1 MKRFL
6 TIMVMVM
13 TAAGLVACGTQY
25 RWHQKLTVAVE
36 TPDGVK
42 TGSAVTRVSAL
53 WGRQPLS
60 GNGVAFG
67 VMGEATVVELPN
79 GQYLFA
85 LLANQSTRSDGF
97 LILATEYVAN
107 EAFSEQLSGGKP
119 LVADDTRSEL
129 FEKLQAFRGSRTL
142 PRDQYPLLVTFKD
155 INDPT
160 SVKLVDPDN
169 LAATFGEGYRLQ
181 SITLEITDED
191 VTNGRVEKTLEWLSQ
206 ENPIFIDWKQ
216 YPAGHPLR
224 IIGKNS
230 FIVGN
235 QKK

>member
-1 MKRFL
+1 MRRFL
-6 TIMVMVM
+6 TIMVVIM

-25 RWHQKLTVAVE
+25 LWHQKLTVAVE

-53 WGRQPLS
+53 WGRQLLS

-85 LLANQSTRSDGF
+85 LLAIAGCKSDGVI
-97 LILATEYVAN
+97 ILPTEYVAN
-107 EAFSEQLSGGKP
+107 EAFSEQLSGGKQ

-129 FEKLQAFRGSRTL
+129 FEKLQVFRGSRTL
-142 PRDQYPLLVTFKD
+142 PRDQYPLLVTFTD
-155 INDPT
+155 INDPK
-160 SVKLVDPDN
+160 SVKLVDPAN
-169 LAATFGEGYRLQ
+169 LAATFGQGYQLK
-181 SITLEITDED
+181 SIALEITDED
-191 VTNGRVEKTLEWLSQ
+191 VTEGRIEKILGWLSQ

-224 IIGKNS
+224 SINKS
-230 FIVGN
+230 TFIVGN
-235 QKK
+235 QRK

>member
-1 MKRFL
+1 MRRFL
-6 TIMVMVM
+6 TIMVVIM
-13 TAAGLVACGTQY
+13 TAAGLAACGTQY

-53 WGRQPLS
+53 WGRQLLS

-85 LLANQSTRSDGF
+85 LVSNQSTRSDGF

-129 FEKLQAFRGSRTL
+129 FEKLQVFRGSRTL

-160 SVKLVDPDN
+160 SVKLVDPAN
-169 LAATFGEGYRLQ
+169 LAATFGQGYRLK
-181 SITLEITDED
+181 SVTLEITDED
-191 VTNGRVEKTLEWLSQ
+191 LTKGRVEKLLPWLNSEASQ
-206 ENPIFIDWKQ
+206 IMFWRAMLLNGYQANGSVEVKTFFVK
-216 YPAGHPLR
+216 G
-224 IIGKNS
+224 
-230 FIVGN
+230 
-235 QKK
+235 

>member
-1 MKRFL
+1 
-6 TIMVMVM
+6 MVMIM

-53 WGRQPLS
+53 WGRQLLS
-60 GNGVAFG
+60 GNGVSFG

-85 LLANQSTRSDGF
+85 LVSNQSTRSDGF

-107 EAFSEQLSGGKP
+107 EAFSEQLSGGKQ

-129 FEKLQAFRGSRTL
+129 FEKLQVFRGSRTL
-142 PRDQYPLLVTFKD
+142 PRDQYPLLVTFTD
-155 INDPT
+155 INDPK
-160 SVKLVDPDN
+160 SVKLVDPAN
-169 LAATFGEGYRLQ
+169 LAATFGQGYQLK
-181 SITLEITDED
+181 SIALEITDED
-191 VTNGRVEKTLEWLSQ
+191 VTNGRIEKILGWLSQ
-206 ENPIFIDWKQ
+206 ENPIFIDWKK
-216 YPAGHPLR
+216 YPVDHPLQHVN
-224 IIGKNS
+224 KNS
-230 FIVGN
+230 FAVGN
-235 QKK
+235 QKNEP